1 MATTTTNFGWDIP
14 QSTDLVKDGATAI
27 AALGQDIDTAFVDFK
42 GGTTGQV
49 LKKTSGTDL
58 DVEWGTPSSG
68 LTLINTTSFSGV
80 ATQSIKDVFSAT
92 YKHYLIVVSSNSAS
106 AAPQLL
112 QMRMRVSGADNSSN
126 NYYYSGIGVGSN
138 SVSPAVSGIGS
149 NGLTN
154 VFDVGVS
161 NDTTRD
167 ECTSVIQLLNPF
179 ATKRTSFASQVPYSD
194 PTVGFFQRLVSGQMS
209 VTTSY
214 TGFTLIGSNA
224 NITGEVSVYGYNK

>member
-80 ATQSIKDVFSAT
+80 TSQSFNNVFSAT
-92 YKHYLIVVSSNSAS
+92 YDVYRIVMVATLSTAGNFVMRLRASGSDNSTASSYTG
-106 AAPQLL
+106 QF
-112 QMRMRVSGADNSSN
+112 VSGA
-126 NYYYSGIGVGSN
+126 GS
-138 SVSPAVSGIGS
+138 SVSAVADTETFWNFSPG
-149 NGLTN
+149 NTN
-154 VFDVGVS
+154 RTIAVYD
-161 NDTTRD
+161 
-167 ECTSVIQLLNPF
+167 IAQPF
-179 ATKRTSFASQVPYSD
+179 AATETVMTGISGRSDRVVSRQVRHNQTVSYDGFSLFEVGGTVTLTGYVQIFGYS
-194 PTVGFFQRLVSGQMS
+194 
-209 VTTSY
+209 
-214 TGFTLIGSNA
+214 
-224 NITGEVSVYGYNK
+224 K